1 MSSWNRALCSL
12 DKLGPDA
19 GIEQVHFQE
28 TRVRPPVFPAGG
40 RNTMKTLI
48 YGAGPLGTLYA
59 HRLIQAGTDVTI
71 LARGQRYDRIKAHGL
86 ALVDEITGAREESRA
101 NIVDELRG
109 EDEYDLVIVLI
120 RKNKLSPVIKIL
132 AANARIK
139 NILFMGNNALGFDSY
154 LDALGEAKLLF
165 GFPGAGGGV
174 TEHVVHYADR
184 EKPGGK
190 RKSVTIGEI
199 DGQTRDRTKAIKSL
213 FETAGIPVDLTRDID
228 GWLKYHVAL
237 IMPLGFALYKH
248 DCDNYALAKDKATM
262 RMMVRAAKEG
272 GRVLHALGYTKRQ
285 PFQFNLFYW
294 LPEILNVKAIEGL
307 LGSKFAEVAFAR
319 HARAARDETGELADE
334 FQSLAEQTSIATP
347 NIELLRNYTD

>member
-1 MSSWNRALCSL
+1 
-12 DKLGPDA
+12 
-19 GIEQVHFQE
+19 
-28 TRVRPPVFPAGG
+28 
-40 RNTMKTLI
+40 MKTLI

-59 HRLIQAGTDVTI
+59 QRLIQAGKDVTI
-71 LARGQRYDRIKAHGL
+71 LARGQRYDWIQANGL
-86 ALVDEITGAREESRA
+86 ALVDEMTGTKEESSA
-101 NIVDELRG
+101 HVVDKLRP

-120 RKNKLSPVIKIL
+120 RKNKLPAVFKTL
-132 AANARIK
+132 ATNARIK
-139 NILFMGNNALGFDSY
+139 NILFMGNNARGFKSY
-154 LDALGEAKLLF
+154 LGALPEPKVLL

-190 RKSVTIGEI
+190 RKSVTIGEL
-199 DGQTRDRTKAIKSL
+199 DGETRDRTQAIKSL

-237 IMPLGFALYKH
+237 VSPLVNALYKH

-262 RMMVRAAKEG
+262 RAMVRAAKEG
-272 GRVLHALGYTKRQ
+272 GRVLHDLGYTKRQ

-319 HARAARDETGELADE
+319 HARAARDEFGELADE
-334 FQSLAEQTSIATP
+334 FRSLVEQTSIATP
-347 NIELLRNYTD
+347 NINLLREYVD